1 MRFEYFLK
9 NYLLF
14 LVALVFPA
22 TFGLSLVVA
31 NGVFSFCGAKALGMW
46 AQQLQLVGSRMQ
58 A

>member
-31 NGVFSFCGAKALGMW
+31 SGVFSFCGAKALGMW
-46 AQQLQLVGSRMQ
+46 AQQLQLVGSGM
-58 A
+58 